1 MDIKPS
7 LQFASMMVPW
17 QHLKANLKDAIPR
30 AELAFPKNFLIS
42 FGIVD
47 FNVSNLIK

>member
-1 MDIKPS
+1 MYTKPS
-7 LQFASMMVPW
+7 LQFVSMTVQW

-30 AELAFPKNFLIS
+30 AELVFPKNFLMS

-47 FNVSNLIK
+47 FNMSNLLE